1 MDSTRKI
8 LRGNDLEQVLF
19 SFQGACCF
27 CLCWC
32 DDERIRNE
40 AQGWMSRWGCAEKMW
55 QPRCGWADEVTCEVV
70 AAQDVSKSHLWALF
84 VRIKI
89 LLLPAPARPTFAKEA
104 KVGHPR
110 LWLFRQRGPA
120 PSGKGGPAPISVP
133 FVERRILRKD
143 QNPSLPAASRPTFAK
158 EAKVGHPRLWLLRQ
172 RWASPPSA

>member
-110 LWLFRQRGPA
+110 LWLFRQR
-120 PSGKGGPAPISVP
+120 
-133 FVERRILRKD
+133 
-143 QNPSLPAASRPTFAK
+143 
-158 EAKVGHPRLWLLRQ
+158 
-172 RWASPPSA
+172 WASPPKTKAKSKAADRSVRFTRGSRSQEELEVWDQPLARPR